1 MSRAFALVCIV
12 AACSMEI
19 AVGSSQGAGSP
30 VEQVVQ
36 LLTELKSKLEMDEKV
51 EQQVYD
57 KFACWCEKTT
67 ARKAKAIEDAQ
78 EELRRLGQKMLKL
91 KGTIATLAAEIEEL
105 KAAIKA
111 NKEAQA
117 EATALRE
124 KENAA
129 WKAETDET
137 KEALTAL
144 EQATNVLKEAT
155 GGAALLQERTQA
167 RAAVRRVIDMLP
179 TNVALKPE
187 QTALLS
193 AFTTYGENSKY
204 TPQSLTIQG
213 MLADMYE
220 NFARD
225 VQEATNTEATKN
237 RNYEEFM
244 EEKAKELAAL
254 EADKAD
260 KEAKKSKAEEDLADA
275 TQEYDDTEAQMKAD
289 IEFFDETKKSCKAKH
304 DEWVERSSL
313 REEEIEGV
321 SKAIEILS
329 TDEARELFES
339 SIKEGKEVKADDSYD
354 TGTITSFL
362 QKSADNSAEGSSP
375 AYHMLRDAA
384 RHTHSLRLAALAV
397 RVQGTKA
404 GHFDEVIAAIDEM
417 IKTLK
422 EEDLADIAKRDQ
434 CKEEYKKTASVIAE
448 VTWLIEKNEAKIDK
462 LLKTIEELEAE
473 KAKTIEEIAAVD
485 KHMEEITAERKAE
498 NAEFLKSK
506 EDDQKVIKL
515 LAKART
521 VLMKYYKKNDIDLG
535 PIQAG
540 QKDLVLEQE
549 DPEFAISAD
558 QAPEAVFS
566 GKGKR
571 KNETKGIVSIMTMLI
586 EDVADEIKNAMK
598 AEEEAQLAYEE
609 QMATAKKLRASLVT
623 KKVNLEVMIAKKQ
636 EELKDEE
643 ADKKKNEGDLK
654 DEEDY
659 KASITPDCDWIL
671 KAFAERAEKRA
682 AELDGLVG
690 AKEYLVGYKPSLL
703 ERRVTKV
710 FDDDKLPGLKFLAL
724 QKQ

>member
-703 ERRVTKV
+703 EKRVTKV

>member
-1 MSRAFALVCIV
+1 MNRAFALVCIL
-12 AACSMEI
+12 ASCSTEF
-19 AVGSSQGAGSP
+19 AVSSSQGTGSP

-36 LLTELKSKLEMDEKV
+36 LLTDLKSKLEMDEKV
-51 EQQVYD
+51 EQQIYD

-78 EELRRLGQKMLKL
+78 ADMRKLGQKMLKL

-105 KAAIKA
+105 IAAIKA

-144 EQATNVLKEAT
+144 EQAIIVLRDAT
-155 GGAALLQERTQA
+155 GGSALLQERTQA
-167 RAAVRRVIDMLP
+167 RTAVKRVIDMLP
-179 TNVALKPE
+179 TSVALKPQQE
-187 QTALLS
+187 ALLS
-193 AFTTYGENSKY
+193 EFASSKDVSKY
-204 TPQSLTIQG
+204 TPQSVTIQG
-213 MLADMYE
+213 MLRDMYE
-220 NFARD
+220 NFARS
-225 VQEATNTEATKN
+225 VQEATNTEATQN

-244 EEKAKELAAL
+244 EEKAKELADL

-260 KEAKKSKAEEDLADA
+260 KEEKKAKAEEDLADT

-289 IEFFDETKKSCKAKH
+289 IEFFDETKQSCKEKH
-304 DEWVERSSL
+304 DEWVTRSGL
-313 REEEIEGV
+313 RDEEIEGIA
-321 SKAIEILS
+321 KAIEILS
-329 TDEARELFES
+329 SDEARELFGS
-339 SIKEGKEVKADDSYD
+339 SIKAGKEVRADDSYK
-354 TGTITSFL
+354 TGTVTSFL
-362 QKSADNSAEGSSP
+362 QKAAGNSAEGSTA
-375 AYHMLRDAA
+375 AYHKLRDAA
-384 RHTHSLRLAALAV
+384 RKTHSLRLAALAV

-434 CKEEYKKTASVIAE
+434 CKDEYKNIASVIGE

-462 LLKTIEELEAE
+462 LIAKIEDLEAE
-473 KAKTIEEIAAVD
+473 KAKTIEEIEAV
-485 KHMEEITAERKAE
+485 KAHMKEITKVRKEE
-498 NAEFLKSK
+498 NEEFLKNK

-521 VLMKYYKKNDIDLG
+521 ALTKYYKKNDIEMG
-535 PIQAG
+535 PVQAG
-540 QKDLVLEQE
+540 VKDALMQE
-549 DPEFAISAD
+549 DPEFAVSED

-566 GKGKR
+566 SKGKR
-571 KNETKGIVSIMTMLI
+571 KGESKGIVSIMTMLI

-598 AEEEAQLAYEE
+598 AEEEATLAWEE
-609 QMATAKKLRASLVT
+609 QMATAEKLKKSLIT
-623 KKVNLEVMIAKKQ
+623 KKVNLEVTIAKT
-636 EELKDEE
+636 EDELKDEK

-659 KASITPDCDWIL
+659 NASIKPDCDWML

-682 AELDGLVG
+682 AELDGLSG
-690 AKEYLVGYKPSLL
+690 AKEYLVGYQPSLL
-703 ERRVTKV
+703 ERRATKA

-724 QKQ
+724 QKH

>member
-1 MSRAFALVCIV
+1 
-12 AACSMEI
+12 
-19 AVGSSQGAGSP
+19 
-30 VEQVVQ
+30 
-36 LLTELKSKLEMDEKV
+36 LTDLKSKLEMDEKV
-51 EQQVYD
+51 EQQIYD

-78 EELRRLGQKMLKL
+78 ADLRKLGQKMLKL

-105 KAAIKA
+105 IAAIKA

-144 EQATNVLKEAT
+144 EQAIIVLRDAT
-155 GGAALLQERTQA
+155 GGSALLQERTQA
-167 RAAVRRVIDMLP
+167 RTAVKRVIDMLP
-179 TNVALKPE
+179 TSVALKPQQE
-187 QTALLS
+187 ALLS
-193 AFTTYGENSKY
+193 EFASSKDVSKY
-204 TPQSLTIQG
+204 TPQSVTIQG
-213 MLADMYE
+213 MLRDMYE
-220 NFARD
+220 NFARS
-225 VQEATNTEATKN
+225 VQEATNTEATQN

-244 EEKAKELAAL
+244 EEKAKELADL

-260 KEAKKSKAEEDLADA
+260 KEEKKAKAEEDLADT
-275 TQEYDDTEAQMKAD
+275 TQEYDDTEAQMKVD
-289 IEFFDETKKSCKAKH
+289 IEFFDETKQSCKEKH
-304 DEWVERSSL
+304 DEWVTRSGL
-313 REEEIEGV
+313 RDEEIEGIA
-321 SKAIEILS
+321 KAIEILS
-329 TDEARELFES
+329 SDEARELFGS
-339 SIKEGKEVKADDSYD
+339 SIKAGKEVRADDSYK
-354 TGTITSFL
+354 TGTVTSFL
-362 QKSADNSAEGSSP
+362 QKAAGNSAEGSTA
-375 AYHMLRDAA
+375 AYHKLRDAA
-384 RHTHSLRLAALAV
+384 RKTHSLRLAALAV

-434 CKEEYKKTASVIAE
+434 CKDEYKNIASVIGE

-462 LLKTIEELEAE
+462 LIAKIEDLEAE
-473 KAKTIEEIAAVD
+473 KAKTIEEIEAV
-485 KHMEEITAERKAE
+485 KAHMKEITKVRKEE
-498 NAEFLKSK
+498 NEEFLKNK

-521 VLMKYYKKNDIDLG
+521 ALTKYYKKNDIEMG
-535 PIQAG
+535 PVQAG
-540 QKDLVLEQE
+540 VKDALMQE
-549 DPEFAISAD
+549 DPEFAVSED

-566 GKGKR
+566 SKGKR
-571 KNETKGIVSIMTMLI
+571 KGESKGIVSIMTMLI

-598 AEEEAQLAYEE
+598 AEEEATLAWEE
-609 QMATAKKLRASLVT
+609 QMATAEKLKKSLIT
-623 KKVNLEVMIAKKQ
+623 KKVNLEVTIAKT
-636 EELKDEE
+636 EDELKDEK

-659 KASITPDCDWIL
+659 KASIKPDCDWIL

-682 AELDGLVG
+682 AELDGLSG
-690 AKEYLVGYKPSLL
+690 AKEYLVGYQPSLL
-703 ERRVTKV
+703 ERRATKA

-724 QKQ
+724 QKH

>member
-636 EELKDEE
+636 DELKDEE

-703 ERRVTKV
+703 EKRATKV
-710 FDDDKLPGLKFLAL
+710 FDDDKLPSLKFLAL

>member
-498 NAEFLKSK
+498 NAEFLQSK

-690 AKEYLVGYKPSLL
+690 AKEYLVGYKPTLL
-703 ERRVTKV
+703 EKRVTKV

>member
-690 AKEYLVGYKPSLL
+690 AKEYLVGYKPTLL
-703 ERRVTKV
+703 EKRVTKV

>member
-1 MSRAFALVCIV
+1 MNRAFALVCIV
-12 AACSMEI
+12 AACSTEI
-19 AVGSSQGAGSP
+19 AVGSSQGTGSP

-36 LLTELKSKLEMDEKV
+36 LLTDLKSKLEMDEKV
-51 EQQVYD
+51 EQQIYD

-67 ARKAKAIEDAQ
+67 ARKAEAIEDAQ
-78 EELRRLGQKMLKL
+78 SDLRKLGQKMLTL
-91 KGTIATLAAEIEEL
+91 KGTIGTLAAEIEEL
-105 KAAIKA
+105 NAAIKA

-144 EQATNVLKEAT
+144 EQAIVVLKEAT
-155 GGAALLQERTQA
+155 GGSALLQESTQA
-167 RAAVRRVIDMLP
+167 RAAVKRVIDMLP
-179 TNVALKPE
+179 TSVALKPQQE
-187 QTALLS
+187 ALLS
-193 AFTTYGENSKY
+193 EFTASKESGKY
-204 TPQSLTIQG
+204 SPQSATIQG
-213 MLADMYE
+213 MLRDMYE

-237 RNYEEFM
+237 RNYEEFI
-244 EEKAKELAAL
+244 EEKTEELAAL
-254 EADKAD
+254 EVDKAD
-260 KEAKKSKAEEDLADA
+260 KEEKKAKAEEDLADT
-275 TQEYDDTEAQMKAD
+275 TQEYDDTEAQMKID
-289 IEFFDETKKSCKAKH
+289 IEFFDETKKSCKEKH
-304 DEWVERSSL
+304 DEWVERSDL
-313 REEEIEGV
+313 RQQEVEGV
-321 SKAIEILS
+321 GKAIEILS
-329 TDEARELFES
+329 TDEARELFAS

-354 TGTITSFL
+354 TGTITSLL
-362 QKSADNSAEGSSP
+362 QKSADNSAEGSAA

-384 RHTHSLRLAALAV
+384 RHTRSLRLAALAV

-404 GHFDEVIAAIDEM
+404 GHFDEVIAAIDAM

-434 CKEEYKKTASVIAE
+434 CKEENKKIASVIGE

-473 KAKTIEEIAAVD
+473 KAKTIEEIAATE
-485 KHMEEITAERKAE
+485 KHMKDITKQREEE

-515 LAKART
+515 LAKARA
-521 VLMKYYKKNDIDLG
+521 VLVKYYQKNDVDIG

-540 QKDLVLEQE
+540 AKDLAFEQE
-549 DPEFAISAD
+549 DPEFAISED

-566 GKGKR
+566 NKGKR

-609 QMATAKKLRASLVT
+609 QMATAQKLKESLVT

-636 EELKDEE
+636 DELKDEE

-659 KASITPDCDWIL
+659 KASIKPDCDWIL

-682 AELDGLVG
+682 AELDGLSG

-703 ERRVTKV
+703 ERRVIKA

-724 QKQ
+724 QIP

>member
-703 ERRVTKV
+703 EKRVTKV
-710 FDDDKLPGLKFLAL
+710 FDDDKLPSLKFLAL

>member
-1 MSRAFALVCIV
+1 MNRAFALVCIL
-12 AACSMEI
+12 ASCSTEF
-19 AVGSSQGAGSP
+19 AVSSSQGTGSP

-36 LLTELKSKLEMDEKV
+36 LLTDLKSKLEMDEKV
-51 EQQVYD
+51 EQQIYD

-78 EELRRLGQKMLKL
+78 ADLRKLGQKMLKL

-105 KAAIKA
+105 IAAIKA

-144 EQATNVLKEAT
+144 EQAIIVLRDAT
-155 GGAALLQERTQA
+155 GGSALLQESTQA
-167 RAAVRRVIDMLP
+167 RTAVKRVIDMLP
-179 TNVALKPE
+179 TSVALKPQQE
-187 QTALLS
+187 ALLS
-193 AFTTYGENSKY
+193 EFASSKDVSKY
-204 TPQSLTIQG
+204 TPQSVTIQG
-213 MLADMYE
+213 MLRDMYE
-220 NFARD
+220 NFARS
-225 VQEATNTEATKN
+225 VQEATNTEATQN

-244 EEKAKELAAL
+244 EEKAKELADL

-260 KEAKKSKAEEDLADA
+260 KEEKKAKAEEDLADT
-275 TQEYDDTEAQMKAD
+275 TQEYDDTEAQMKVD
-289 IEFFDETKKSCKAKH
+289 IEFFDETKQSCKEKH
-304 DEWVERSSL
+304 DEWVTRSGL
-313 REEEIEGV
+313 RDEEIEGV
-321 SKAIEILS
+321 AKAIEILS
-329 TDEARELFES
+329 SDEARELFGS
-339 SIKEGKEVKADDSYD
+339 SIKAGKEVRADDSYK
-354 TGTITSFL
+354 TGTVTSFL
-362 QKSADNSAEGSSP
+362 QKAAGNSAEGSTA
-375 AYHMLRDAA
+375 AYHKLRDAA
-384 RHTHSLRLAALAV
+384 RKTHSLRLAALAV

-434 CKEEYKKTASVIAE
+434 CKDEYKNIASVIGE

-462 LLKTIEELEAE
+462 LIAKIEDLEAE
-473 KAKTIEEIAAVD
+473 KAKTIEEIEAV
-485 KHMEEITAERKAE
+485 KAHMKEITKVRKEE
-498 NAEFLKSK
+498 NEEFLKNK

-521 VLMKYYKKNDIDLG
+521 ALTKYYKKNDIEMG
-535 PIQAG
+535 PVQAG
-540 QKDLVLEQE
+540 VKDALMQE
-549 DPEFAISAD
+549 DPEFSVSED

-566 GKGKR
+566 SKGKR
-571 KNETKGIVSIMTMLI
+571 KGESKGIVSIMTMLI

-598 AEEEAQLAYEE
+598 AEEEATLAWEE
-609 QMATAKKLRASLVT
+609 QMATAEKLKKSLIT
-623 KKVNLEVMIAKKQ
+623 KKVNLEVTIAKT
-636 EELKDEE
+636 EDELKDEK

-659 KASITPDCDWIL
+659 KASIKPDCDWIL

-682 AELDGLVG
+682 DRKSV
-690 AKEYLVGYKPSLL
+690 V
-703 ERRVTKV
+703 
-710 FDDDKLPGLKFLAL
+710 
-724 QKQ
+724 

>member
-1 MSRAFALVCIV
+1 MNRAFALFCIV
-12 AACSMEI
+12 AACSTEI
-19 AVGSSQGAGSP
+19 SVGSSQGTGSP

-36 LLTELKSKLEMDEKV
+36 LLTDLKSKLEMDEKT
-51 EQQVYD
+51 EQQIYD

-78 EELRRLGQKMLKL
+78 AELRRLGQKMLKL

-105 KAAIKA
+105 SAAIKA
-111 NKEAQA
+111 NKEAQE

-129 WKAETDET
+129 WKEETDET
-137 KEALTAL
+137 KEALAAL
-144 EQATNVLKEAT
+144 EQAIIVLKEAT

-167 RAAVRRVIDMLP
+167 RAAVKRVIDLLP
-179 TNVALKPE
+179 TSVALKPQQE
-187 QTALLS
+187 ALLS
-193 AFTTYGENSKY
+193 EFTSSRESSKY
-204 TPQSLTIQG
+204 TPQSMTIQG
-213 MLADMYE
+213 MLRDMYE

-225 VQEATNTEATKN
+225 VQEATNNEATKN
-237 RNYEEFM
+237 RNYEEFI
-244 EEKAKELAAL
+244 EEKIKELARL
-254 EADKAD
+254 EAEKAD
-260 KEAKKSKAEEDLADA
+260 KETKKAKAEENLADA

-289 IEFFDETKKSCKAKH
+289 IEFFDETKKSCKEKH
-304 DEWVERSSL
+304 EEWVERSSL
-313 REEEIEGV
+313 RQEEIEGV
-321 SKAIEILS
+321 QKAIEILS
-329 TDEARELFES
+329 TDEARELFAS

-354 TGTITSFL
+354 TGTITSLL
-362 QKSADNSAEGSSP
+362 QKSGENNAEGSAA

-384 RHTHSLRLAALAV
+384 RHAHSLRLAALAV

-404 GHFDEVIAAIDEM
+404 GHFDEVIGAIDEM

-434 CKEEYKKTASVIAE
+434 CKEEYKKIASVIGE

-462 LLKTIEELEAE
+462 LLKTIEDLEAE

-485 KHMEEITAERKAE
+485 QHMKDITAVRKEE

-515 LAKART
+515 LAKARAAI
-521 VLMKYYKKNDIDLG
+521 VKYYKKNDIDMG

-540 QKDLVLEQE
+540 AKDLVFEQE
-549 DPEFAISAD
+549 DPEFAISED

-571 KNETKGIVSIMTMLI
+571 KNESKGIVSIMTMLI

-609 QMATAKKLRASLVT
+609 QMATAKKLRKTLVT
-623 KKVNLEVMIAKKQ
+623 KKVNLEVQIAKT
-636 EELKDEE
+636 EEDLKDEE

-659 KASITPDCDWIL
+659 KASIKPDCDWIL
-671 KAFAERAEKRA
+671 KAFTERAEKRA
-682 AELDGLVG
+682 AELDGLTG

-703 ERRVTKV
+703 ERRVTKA

-724 QKQ
+724 QKP

>member
-1 MSRAFALVCIV
+1 MSRAFALVCIA
-12 AACSMEI
+12 AACSTEI
-19 AVGSSQGAGSP
+19 AVGSSQGTGSP

-36 LLTELKSKLEMDEKV
+36 LLTDLKSKLEMDEKV
-51 EQQVYD
+51 EQQIYD

-105 KAAIKA
+105 NAAIKA

-144 EQATNVLKEAT
+144 EQAIIVLKDAT

-167 RAAVRRVIDMLP
+167 RAAVKRVIDMLP

-193 AFTTYGENSKY
+193 AFTTFRENNKY

-225 VQEATNTEATKN
+225 VQEATNTEATRN

-254 EADKAD
+254 EAEKAD

-313 REEEIEGV
+313 RQEEIEGV
-321 SKAIEILS
+321 QKAIEILS

-339 SIKEGKEVKADDSYD
+339 SIKEGKEVKADDSFD
-354 TGTITSFL
+354 TGTVTSFL
-362 QKSADNSAEGSSP
+362 QKSADNSAEGSAP

-384 RHTHSLRLAALAV
+384 RHAHSLRLAALAV

-485 KHMEEITAERKAE
+485 KHMEEITAERKEE

-566 GKGKR
+566 DKGKR

-636 EELKDEE
+636 DELKDEE

-703 ERRVTKV
+703 EKRATKV
-710 FDDDKLPGLKFLAL
+710 FDDDKLPSLKFLAL
-724 QKQ
+724 QRQ

>member
-36 LLTELKSKLEMDEKV
+36 LLTELKSKLAMDEKV

-329 TDEARELFES
+329 TDEARELFGS

>member
-36 LLTELKSKLEMDEKV
+36 LLTELKSKLAMDEKV

-703 ERRVTKV
+703 EKRVTKV

>member
-1 MSRAFALVCIV
+1 MSRTFALVCIV
-12 AACSMEI
+12 AACSTEI
-19 AVGSSQGAGSP
+19 AVGSSQGTGSP

-36 LLTELKSKLEMDEKV
+36 LLTDLKSKLEMDEKV
-51 EQQVYD
+51 EQQIYD

-78 EELRRLGQKMLKL
+78 DELRRLGQKMLKL

-105 KAAIKA
+105 NAAIKA

-144 EQATNVLKEAT
+144 EQATIVLKEAT

-179 TNVALKPE
+179 TTVALKPE

-193 AFTTYGENSKY
+193 AFTTFKDNSKY

-254 EADKAD
+254 EAEKAD

-313 REEEIEGV
+313 RQEEIEGV

-354 TGTITSFL
+354 TGTVTSFL
-362 QKSADNSAEGSSP
+362 QKSADNSAEGSAP

-462 LLKTIEELEAE
+462 LLKTIEDLEAE

-623 KKVNLEVMIAKKQ
+623 KKSELGGHDRQ
-636 EELKDEE
+636 ET
-643 ADKKKNEGDLK
+643 GG
-654 DEEDY
+654 
-659 KASITPDCDWIL
+659 T
-671 KAFAERAEKRA
+671 ER
-682 AELDGLVG
+682 
-690 AKEYLVGYKPSLL
+690 
-703 ERRVTKV
+703 
-710 FDDDKLPGLKFLAL
+710 
-724 QKQ
+724 

>member
-1 MSRAFALVCIV
+1 MNRAFALVCIL
-12 AACSMEI
+12 ASCSTEF
-19 AVGSSQGAGSP
+19 AVSSSQGTGSP

-36 LLTELKSKLEMDEKV
+36 LLTDLKSKLEMDEKV
-51 EQQVYD
+51 EQQIYD

-78 EELRRLGQKMLKL
+78 ADLRKLGQKMLKL

-105 KAAIKA
+105 IAAIKA

-144 EQATNVLKEAT
+144 EQAIVVLRDAT
-155 GGAALLQERTQA
+155 GGSALLQERTQA
-167 RAAVRRVIDMLP
+167 RTAVKRVIDMLP
-179 TNVALKPE
+179 TSVALKPQQE
-187 QTALLS
+187 ALLS
-193 AFTTYGENSKY
+193 EFASSKDVSKY
-204 TPQSLTIQG
+204 TPQSVTIQG
-213 MLADMYE
+213 MLRDMYE
-220 NFARD
+220 NFARS
-225 VQEATNTEATKN
+225 VQEATNTEATQN

-244 EEKAKELAAL
+244 EEKAKELADL

-260 KEAKKSKAEEDLADA
+260 KEEKKAKAEEDLADT
-275 TQEYDDTEAQMKAD
+275 TQEYDDTEAQMKVD
-289 IEFFDETKKSCKAKH
+289 IEFFDETKQSCKEKH
-304 DEWVERSSL
+304 DEWVTRSGL
-313 REEEIEGV
+313 RDEEIEGIA
-321 SKAIEILS
+321 KAIEILS
-329 TDEARELFES
+329 SDEARELFGS
-339 SIKEGKEVKADDSYD
+339 SIKAGKEVRADDSYK
-354 TGTITSFL
+354 TGTVTSFL
-362 QKSADNSAEGSSP
+362 QKAAGNSAEGSTA
-375 AYHMLRDAA
+375 AYHKLRDAA
-384 RHTHSLRLAALAV
+384 RKTHSLRLAALAV

-434 CKEEYKKTASVIAE
+434 CKDEYKNIASVIGE

-462 LLKTIEELEAE
+462 LIAKIEDLEAE
-473 KAKTIEEIAAVD
+473 KAKTIEEIEAV
-485 KHMEEITAERKAE
+485 KAHMKEITKVRKEE
-498 NAEFLKSK
+498 NEEFLKNK

-521 VLMKYYKKNDIDLG
+521 ALTKYYKKNDIEMG
-535 PIQAG
+535 PVQAG
-540 QKDLVLEQE
+540 VKDALMQE
-549 DPEFAISAD
+549 DPEFAVSED

-566 GKGKR
+566 SKGKR
-571 KNETKGIVSIMTMLI
+571 KGESKGIVSIMTMLI

-598 AEEEAQLAYEE
+598 AEEEATLAWEE
-609 QMATAKKLRASLVT
+609 QMATAEKLKKSLIT
-623 KKVNLEVMIAKKQ
+623 KKVNLEVTIAKTE
-636 EELKDEE
+636 EELKDEK

-659 KASITPDCDWIL
+659 KASIKPDCDWIL

-682 AELDGLVG
+682 AELDGLSG
-690 AKEYLVGYKPSLL
+690 AKEYLVGYQPSLL
-703 ERRVTKV
+703 ERRATKA

-724 QKQ
+724 QKH

>member
-1 MSRAFALVCIV
+1 MNRAFALVCIV
-12 AACSMEI
+12 AACSTEI
-19 AVGSSQGAGSP
+19 AVGSSQGTGSP

-36 LLTELKSKLEMDEKV
+36 LLTDLKSKLEMDEKV
-51 EQQVYD
+51 EQQIYD

-67 ARKAKAIEDAQ
+67 ARKAEAIEDAQ
-78 EELRRLGQKMLKL
+78 SDLRKLGQKMLTL
-91 KGTIATLAAEIEEL
+91 KGTIGTLAAEIAEL
-105 KAAIKA
+105 NAAIKA

-144 EQATNVLKEAT
+144 EQAIVVLKEAT
-155 GGAALLQERTQA
+155 GGSALLQESTQA
-167 RAAVRRVIDMLP
+167 RAAVKRVIDMLP
-179 TNVALKPE
+179 TSVALKPQQE
-187 QTALLS
+187 ALLS
-193 AFTTYGENSKY
+193 EFTASKESGKY
-204 TPQSLTIQG
+204 SPQSATIQG
-213 MLADMYE
+213 MLRDMYE

-237 RNYEEFM
+237 RNYEEFI
-244 EEKAKELAAL
+244 EEKTEELAAL
-254 EADKAD
+254 EVDKAD
-260 KEAKKSKAEEDLADA
+260 KEEKKAKAEEDLADT
-275 TQEYDDTEAQMKAD
+275 TQEYDDTEAQMKID
-289 IEFFDETKKSCKAKH
+289 IEFFDETKKSCKEKH
-304 DEWVERSSL
+304 DEWVERSDL
-313 REEEIEGV
+313 RQQEVEGV
-321 SKAIEILS
+321 GKAIEILS
-329 TDEARELFES
+329 TDEARELFAS

-354 TGTITSFL
+354 TGTITSLL
-362 QKSADNSAEGSSP
+362 QKSADNSAEGSAA

-384 RHTHSLRLAALAV
+384 RHTRSLRLAALAV

-404 GHFDEVIAAIDEM
+404 GHFDEVIAAIDAM

-434 CKEEYKKTASVIAE
+434 CKEENKKIASVIGE
-448 VTWLIEKNEAKIDK
+448 VTWLIQKNEAKIDK

-473 KAKTIEEIAAVD
+473 KAKTIEEIAATE
-485 KHMEEITAERKAE
+485 KHMKDITKQREEE

-515 LAKART
+515 LAKARA
-521 VLMKYYKKNDIDLG
+521 VLVKYYQKNDVDIG

-540 QKDLVLEQE
+540 AKDLAFEQE
-549 DPEFAISAD
+549 DPEFAISED

-566 GKGKR
+566 NKGKR

-609 QMATAKKLRASLVT
+609 QMATAQKLKESLVT

-636 EELKDEE
+636 DELKDEE

-659 KASITPDCDWIL
+659 KASIKPDCDWIL

-682 AELDGLVG
+682 AELDGLSG

-703 ERRVTKV
+703 ERRVIKA

-724 QKQ
+724 QIP

>member
-1 MSRAFALVCIV
+1 MNRAFALVCIL
-12 AACSMEI
+12 ASCSTEF
-19 AVGSSQGAGSP
+19 AVSSSQGTGSP

-36 LLTELKSKLEMDEKV
+36 LLTDLKSKLEMDEKV
-51 EQQVYD
+51 EQQIYD

-78 EELRRLGQKMLKL
+78 ADLRKLGQKMLKL

-105 KAAIKA
+105 IAAIKA

-144 EQATNVLKEAT
+144 EQAIIVLRDAT
-155 GGAALLQERTQA
+155 GGSALLQERTQA
-167 RAAVRRVIDMLP
+167 RTAVKRVIDMLP
-179 TNVALKPE
+179 TSVALKPQQE
-187 QTALLS
+187 ALLS
-193 AFTTYGENSKY
+193 EFASSKDVSKY
-204 TPQSLTIQG
+204 TPQSVTIQG
-213 MLADMYE
+213 MLRDMYE
-220 NFARD
+220 NFARS
-225 VQEATNTEATKN
+225 VQEATNTEATQN

-244 EEKAKELAAL
+244 EEKAKELADL

-260 KEAKKSKAEEDLADA
+260 KEEKKAKAEEDLADT
-275 TQEYDDTEAQMKAD
+275 TQEYDDTEAQMKVD
-289 IEFFDETKKSCKAKH
+289 IEFFDETKQSCKEKH
-304 DEWVERSSL
+304 DEWVTRSGL
-313 REEEIEGV
+313 RDEEIEGV
-321 SKAIEILS
+321 AKAIEILS
-329 TDEARELFES
+329 SDEARELFAS
-339 SIKEGKEVKADDSYD
+339 SIKAGKEVRADDSYK
-354 TGTITSFL
+354 TGTVTSFL
-362 QKSADNSAEGSSP
+362 QKAAGNSAEGSTA
-375 AYHMLRDAA
+375 AYHKLRDAA
-384 RHTHSLRLAALAV
+384 RKTHSLRLAALAV

-434 CKEEYKKTASVIAE
+434 CKDEYKNIASVIGE

-462 LLKTIEELEAE
+462 LIAKIEDLEAE
-473 KAKTIEEIAAVD
+473 KAKTIEEIEAV
-485 KHMEEITAERKAE
+485 KAHMKEITKVRKEE
-498 NAEFLKSK
+498 NEEFLKNK

-521 VLMKYYKKNDIDLG
+521 ALTKYYKKNDIEMG
-535 PIQAG
+535 PVQAG
-540 QKDLVLEQE
+540 VKDALMQE
-549 DPEFAISAD
+549 DPEFAVSED

-566 GKGKR
+566 SKGKR
-571 KNETKGIVSIMTMLI
+571 KGESKGIVSIMTMLI

-598 AEEEAQLAYEE
+598 AEEEATLAWEE
-609 QMATAKKLRASLVT
+609 QMATAEKLKKSLIT
-623 KKVNLEVMIAKKQ
+623 KKVNLEVTIAKT
-636 EELKDEE
+636 EDELKDEK

-659 KASITPDCDWIL
+659 KASIKPDCDWIL

-682 AELDGLVG
+682 AELDGLSG
-690 AKEYLVGYKPSLL
+690 AKEYLVGYQPSLL
-703 ERRVTKV
+703 ERRATKA

-724 QKQ
+724 QKH